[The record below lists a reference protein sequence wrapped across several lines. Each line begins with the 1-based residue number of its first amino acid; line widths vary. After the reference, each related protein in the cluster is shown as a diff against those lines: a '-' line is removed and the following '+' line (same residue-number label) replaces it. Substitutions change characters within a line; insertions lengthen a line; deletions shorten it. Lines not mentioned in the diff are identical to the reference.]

1 MAVYLADE
9 QSVDV
14 DTDDLLS
21 LARHVLEARRVPDE
35 VDEDMDA
42 QVVDRARRRLVRE
55 AGDVDKVVGGGGD
68 RPSGGTRD
76 RDGLI
81 EPTALS
87 ERGEDPQVVRK
98 EQSPG

>member
-1 MAVYLADE
+1 MGAY
-9 QSVDV
+9 
-14 DTDDLLS
+14 
-21 LARHVLEARRVPDE
+21 
-35 VDEDMDA
+35 
-42 QVVDRARRRLVRE
+42 
-55 AGDVDKVVGGGGD
+55 GGVGGGGD

-98 EQSPG
+98 EQTLQLWKKYFITQMHMIVCLMRIYGMKELWVQDVVTLYQYKKT